1 MTQTRV
7 ITVYG
12 RLPDAADEVGGRLR
26 HGENPA
32 SAVVRLFRE
41 EAGLPVAV
49 SAVREVRALIT
60 PDLHEDRVIFDVVR
74 ADAAARSAGA
84 LSGGAV
90 VGSAGAASGSPV
102 VGSSGAAAGDSVA
115 GSSGVAA
122 AVVAEPDMPKGQR
135 FAAYGVVSD
144 PAGRI
149 LLTRIA
155 PGFPGAG
162 RWHLPG
168 GGTDVGEQ
176 PADAM
181 LRELFEETGQRGEIV
196 ELLGVTHRRSL
207 GLVGPEGYPM
217 NWHAVRAL
225 YRVLVPEPSIPS
237 VTEAAGGSTAAA
249 AWFEPGDLAGLQLTE
264 VVQWAASLPATAE

>member
-12 RLPDAADEVGGRLR
+12 RLPGADEEIGGPIR

-41 EAGLPVAV
+41 EAGLPVVV
-49 SAVREVRALIT
+49 SGVLHVGALVT
-60 PDLHEDRVIFDVVR
+60 PSLHEDRVTFALVP
-74 ADAAARSAGA
+74 ASPDAAAAA
-84 LSGGAV
+84 PADEAV
-90 VGSAGAASGSPV
+90 ES
-102 VGSSGAAAGDSVA
+102 
-115 GSSGVAA
+115 
-122 AVVAEPDMPKGQR
+122 ELPKGQR
-135 FAAYGVVSD
+135 FAAYGFVTD
-144 PAGRI
+144 RAGRV

-176 PADAM
+176 PADAL

-207 GLVGPEGYPM
+207 GVVGPEGYPM

-225 YRVLVPEPSIPS
+225 YRVLVPEPSVPS
-237 VTEAAGGSTAAA
+237 VTEAAGGSTAEA
-249 AWFEPGDLAGLQLTE
+249 AWFDPAELSGLAVTE
-264 VVQWAASLPATAE
+264 VVQWAGSLPATGSDGSR

>member
-12 RLPDAADEVGGRLR
+12 RLPGATEDVGGPIR

-41 EAGLPVAV
+41 SAGLPVSV
-49 SAVREVRALIT
+49 SRVREVLALTT
-60 PDLHEDRVIFDVVR
+60 PDLHEDRVLFDVVP
-74 ADAAARSAGA
+74 AE
-84 LSGGAV
+84 
-90 VGSAGAASGSPV
+90 P
-102 VGSSGAAAGDSVA
+102 
-115 GSSGVAA
+115 VAA
-122 AVVAEPDMPKGQR
+122 QVVEQAAESDLPKGQR
-135 FAAYGVVSD
+135 FAAYGFVTD
-144 PAGRI
+144 PAGRV
-149 LLTRIA
+149 LLTEIA
-155 PGFPGAG
+155 VGFPGAG

-176 PADAM
+176 PAEAL
-181 LRELFEETGQRGEIV
+181 LRELYEETGQRGEIV
-196 ELLGVTHRRSL
+196 ELLGVTHRRSS

-225 YRVLVPEPSIPS
+225 YRVLVPAPSTPS

-249 AWFEPGDLAGLQLTE
+249 AWFEPADLAGLEVTE
-264 VVQWAASLPATAE
+264 SVHWALSLPATGE

>member
-12 RLPDAADEVGGRLR
+12 RLPGAAEEFGGPIR

-41 EAGLPVAV
+41 GAGLPVAV
-49 SAVREVRALIT
+49 SRVREVLALTT
-60 PDLHEDRVIFDVVR
+60 PELHEDRVLFDVVP
-74 ADAAARSAGA
+74 ARSPAR
-84 LSGGAV
+84 
-90 VGSAGAASGSPV
+90 P
-102 VGSSGAAAGDSVA
+102 D
-115 GSSGVAA
+115 
-122 AVVAEPDMPKGQR
+122 AEPTAESDLPKGQR
-135 FAAYGVVSD
+135 FAAYGFVTD
-144 PAGRI
+144 PAGRV
-149 LLTRIA
+149 LLTEIA
-155 PGFPGAG
+155 RGFPGAG

-176 PADAM
+176 PAEAL
-181 LRELFEETGQRGEIV
+181 LRELYEETGQRGEIV
-196 ELLGVTHRRSL
+196 ELLGVTHRRSS

-225 YRVLVPEPSIPS
+225 YRVIVPEPSTPS

-249 AWFEPGDLAGLQLTE
+249 AWFEPTELDDLPVTE
-264 VVQWAASLPATAE
+264 VVQWAASLPATGE

>member
-1 MTQTRV
+1 MTQTRL

-12 RLPDAADEVGGRLR
+12 RLPGVDDEVGGPIR

-32 SAVVRLFRE
+32 SAVVRLFRD
-41 EAGLPVAV
+41 EAGLPVVV

-60 PDLHEDRVIFDVVR
+60 PGVHEDRVTFDVVP
-74 ADAAARSAGA
+74 AARE
-84 LSGGAV
+84 
-90 VGSAGAASGSPV
+90 GSAGSAPAK
-102 VGSSGAAAGDSVA
+102 A
-115 GSSGVAA
+115 
-122 AVVAEPDMPKGQR
+122 AEPGAESELPRGQR
-135 FAAYGVVSD
+135 FAAYGFVTD
-144 PAGRI
+144 PAGRV
-149 LLTRIA
+149 LLTEIA
-155 PGFPGAG
+155 RGFPGAG

-176 PADAM
+176 PSDAL
-181 LRELFEETGQRGEIV
+181 LRELYEETGQRGEIV

-225 YRVLVPEPSIPS
+225 YRVLVSEPSTPS

-249 AWFEPGDLAGLQLTE
+249 AWFDPGELPGLSVTE
-264 VVQWAASLPATAE
+264 VVQWAVSPSATAE

>member
-12 RLPDAADEVGGRLR
+12 RLPGATDEIGGPIR

-41 EAGLPVAV
+41 GAGLPVTV
-49 SAVREVRALIT
+49 SSVREVRALVD
-60 PDLHEDRVIFDVVR
+60 PDLHEDRVVYDVV
-74 ADAAARSAGA
+74 
-84 LSGGAV
+84 
-90 VGSAGAASGSPV
+90 P
-102 VGSSGAAAGDSVA
+102 AAGKASPA
-115 GSSGVAA
+115 AEPAAGVAA
-122 AVVAEPDMPKGQR
+122 AAAEESPLPKGQR
-135 FAAYGVVSD
+135 FAAYGLVTD
-144 PAGRI
+144 PAGRV
-149 LLTRIA
+149 LLTEIA
-155 PGFPGAG
+155 RGFPGAG

-176 PADAM
+176 PADAL
-181 LRELFEETGQRGEIV
+181 LRELYEETGQRGEIV

-225 YRVLVPEPSIPS
+225 YRVLVPEPSAPS
-237 VTEAAGGSTAAA
+237 VTEAAGGSTAGA
-249 AWFEPGDLAGLQLTE
+249 AWFDPADVAGMATTE
-264 VVQWAASLPATAE
+264 VVQWALSLPATGE

>member
-1 MTQTRV
+1 MTRTRV

-12 RLPDAADEVGGRLR
+12 RLPGGTEEIGGPIR

-41 EAGLPVAV
+41 SAGLPVAV
-49 SAVREVRALIT
+49 SGVRDVLALTT
-60 PDLHEDRVIFDVVR
+60 PDLHEDRVLFDVVP
-74 ADAAARSAGA
+74 ADAPGR
-84 LSGGAV
+84 V
-90 VGSAGAASGSPV
+90 
-102 VGSSGAAAGDSVA
+102 D
-115 GSSGVAA
+115 
-122 AVVAEPDMPKGQR
+122 AEPASESELPKGQR
-135 FAAYGVVSD
+135 FAAYGFVTD
-144 PAGRI
+144 RAGRV

-176 PADAM
+176 PAEAL
-181 LRELFEETGQRGEIV
+181 LRELYEETGQRGEIV
-196 ELLGVTHRRSL
+196 ELLGVTHRRSS

-225 YRVLVPEPSIPS
+225 YRVQVPEPSTPS
-237 VTEAAGGSTAAA
+237 VTEAAGGSTASA
-249 AWFEPGDLAGLQLTE
+249 AWFEPGDLAGLPVTE
-264 VVQWAASLPATAE
+264 VVQWAASLPATGE